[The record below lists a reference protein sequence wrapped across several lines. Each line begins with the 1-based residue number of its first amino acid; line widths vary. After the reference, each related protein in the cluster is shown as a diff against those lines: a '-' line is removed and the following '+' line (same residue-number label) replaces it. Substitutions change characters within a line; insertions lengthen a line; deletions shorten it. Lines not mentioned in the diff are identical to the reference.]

1 MLLEASPW
9 LGQGWL
15 YKEATHMLEKMHTL
29 IHLYTQILQ
38 LTASLQQEI
47 ILILN
52 LAFVCL
58 SAEAYTVKPNPSL
71 A

>member
-29 IHLYTQILQ
+29 PHLSLYTNTPAHCFP
-38 LTASLQQEI
+38 TAGNHINSEFGI
-47 ILILN
+47 HVS
-52 LAFVCL
+52 FC
-58 SAEAYTVKPNPSL
+58 
-71 A
+71 